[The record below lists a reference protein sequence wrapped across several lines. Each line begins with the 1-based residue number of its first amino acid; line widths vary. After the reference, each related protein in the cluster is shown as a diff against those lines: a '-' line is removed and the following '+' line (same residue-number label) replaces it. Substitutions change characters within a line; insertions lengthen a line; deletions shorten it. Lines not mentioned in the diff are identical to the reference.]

1 MKKRF
6 RALRI
11 ISALYKLLAL
21 LALIGAVG
29 GAGLFYTQT
38 QTDTGVTMN
47 DALPSILGIL
57 LVGILGSIFLF
68 GLGQLFDLFIALE
81 ENTRATSAL
90 LQRLGRELRELR

>member
-21 LALIGAVG
+21 LSLIGAVG
-29 GAGLFYTQT
+29 AAILFYSQ
-38 QTDTGVTMN
+38 QGQGTDMALVLPNVIGV
-47 DALPSILGIL
+47 LVGGIL
-57 LVGILGSIFLF
+57 SSIFLF

-90 LQRLGRELRELR
+90 LQRLGRELRDLR

>member
-11 ISALYKLLAL
+11 ISALYKLLAV
-21 LALIGAVG
+21 LALIGSIA
-29 GAGLFYTQT
+29 GAILFYSQ
-38 QTDTGVTMN
+38 QGQGTDPALV
-47 DALPSILGIL
+47 LPSVIGA
-57 LVGILGSIFLF
+57 LVGGILGSIMLF

-90 LQRLGRELRELR
+90 LQRLGRELRDLR

>member
-11 ISALYKLLAL
+11 ISALYKLLAV
-21 LALIGAVG
+21 LALIGSIG
-29 GAGLFYTQT
+29 GAILFYTQSS
-38 QTDTGVTMN
+38 QGV
-47 DALPSILGIL
+47 DPALVLPSVIGA
-57 LVGILGSIFLF
+57 LVGGILGSIMLF

-90 LQRLGRELRELR
+90 LQRLGRELRDLR

>member
-11 ISALYKLLAL
+11 VSFLYKLVAILGF
-21 LALIGAVG
+21 IGSIGGAV
-29 GAGLFYTQT
+29 LFYSQT
-38 QTDTGVTMN
+38 GQDV
-47 DALPSILGIL
+47 DPALVIPPIIGIIVGG
-57 LVGILGSIFLF
+57 LVSAIILF

-90 LQRLGRELRELR
+90 LQRLGRVMQDRL

>member
-21 LALIGAVG
+21 LSLIGAVA
-29 GAGLFYTQT
+29 GAILFYSQ
-38 QTDTGVTMN
+38 QDQGTDAALVLPNVIGV
-47 DALPSILGIL
+47 
-57 LVGILGSIFLF
+57 LVGGILGSIFLF

-90 LQRLGRELRELR
+90 LQRLGRELRDLR

>member
-11 ISALYKLLAL
+11 ISVIYKLLAV
-21 LALIGAVG
+21 LALIGSIALAV
-29 GAGLFYTQT
+29 LSYTQT
-38 QTDTGVTMN
+38 QIGVNVTLN
-47 DALPSILGIL
+47 DALPSIIGALAGGIF
-57 LVGILGSIFLF
+57 GAIFFF

-90 LQRLGRELRELR
+90 LQRLGRELREMR

>member
-11 ISALYKLLAL
+11 ISALYKLLAV
-21 LALIGAVG
+21 LALIGSIG
-29 GAGLFYTQT
+29 GAILFYTQT
-38 QTDTGVTMN
+38 NQGV
-47 DALPSILGIL
+47 DPALVLPSVIGA
-57 LVGILGSIFLF
+57 LVGGILGSILLF

-90 LQRLGRELRELR
+90 LQRLGRELRDLR